1 MDNNNDNRT
10 MDGKT
15 LDETTLEEMKA
26 QLGLLNGKLKEQ
38 EIINENHIRQSI
50 RNRISEINRSAV
62 VAVFAGVFVVLVG
75 SAYFLTLGLPES
87 FVVVTDIFVAICIA
101 ATMYMHRG
109 LWRDGVFGSDVVSA
123 IRKVRNFRKNYE
135 RWTIVGIVAA
145 LLWFAW
151 MIYLCLSTGGEEL
164 QSFAIGGGTG
174 LLVGLIL
181 GIRKNRQVIRR
192 ADEILKDLRE
202 INNLQKIE

>member
-1 MDNNNDNRT
+1 

-109 LWRDGVFGSDVVSA
+109 LRRDGVFGSDVVSA

-174 LLVGLIL
+174 LFVGLIL
-181 GIRKNRQVIRR
+181 GIRKNRQVIRK

-202 INNLQKIE
+202 IDNLQKGE